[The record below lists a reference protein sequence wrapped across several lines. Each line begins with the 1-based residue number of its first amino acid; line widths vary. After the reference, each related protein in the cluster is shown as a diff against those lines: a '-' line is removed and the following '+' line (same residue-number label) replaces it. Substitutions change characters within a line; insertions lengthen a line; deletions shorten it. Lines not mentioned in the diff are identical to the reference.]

1 MSSKTIAIPTE
12 SDAGLTG
19 NRSDHFGHSK
29 MFALITMTDNA
40 ISKVETLANKP
51 HKAGGCTDVIKHLQ
65 EHGVDTVIAG
75 GMGGGPFR
83 GLQNAGIQ
91 VLFADSAT
99 FPDVQSAIDGM
110 LESKLTPME
119 MRQLCKG
126 GGNCHETGHPS
137 PPQE

>member
-1 MSSKTIAIPTE
+1 MNTKTIAIPTE
-12 SDAGLTG
+12 SDAGLAG

-29 MFALITMTDNA
+29 MFTLITITDDA
-40 ISKVETLANKP
+40 IAEVTALANKP
-51 HKAGGCTDVIKHLQ
+51 HEAGGCMAVIKHLQ
-65 EHGVDTVIAG
+65 EQGVDTVIAG

-91 VLFADSAT
+91 VLFADSAG

-110 LESKLTPME
+110 LQGKLIPME

-126 GGNCHETGHPS
+126 SGNCH
-137 PPQE
+137 QQDKA